1 MIYKETYT
9 AMRKKI
15 AIILFGAMLISTMS
29 GCWNAGSGDETVPS
43 TAGDPEQTS
52 AESEETRKQATP

>member
-1 MIYKETYT
+1 MIYKEMYT

-29 GCWNAGSGDETVPS
+29 GCGNAGSDDDTVPS

-52 AESEETRKQATP
+52 AESS

>member
-1 MIYKETYT
+1 MIYKEMYT
-9 AMRKKI
+9 AMKKKI

-29 GCWNAGSGDETVPS
+29 GCGNAGSDDDTVPS

-52 AESEETRKQATP
+52 AIRRYKETG